1 MKLLVFLCFCAC
13 CSYSFISKSS
23 TPDVIV
29 PLKITNVRSAEG
41 NMVLGFYKDNASFS
55 KRQPFMSKTY
65 SKKNLKN
72 GVVVYNIE
80 LPNGTYGIALLD
92 DENKNGKVD
101 YGFILPNE
109 GFGFSNY
116 YHRGLTSPNF
126 DRFAFQVDGS
136 GKEVVVK
143 MKYM

>member
-1 MKLLVFLCFCAC
+1 MKLLVFILC
-13 CSYSFISKSS
+13 CSCCFYSFINPSS
-23 TPDVIV
+23 EPQTIV
-29 PLKITNVRSAEG
+29 PLKITNIRSTEG
-41 NMVLGFYKDNASFS
+41 NIVLGFYKDNTSFS
-55 KRQPFMSKTY
+55 KREPFMSKTY
-65 SKKNLKN
+65 SKKHLKN

-116 YHRGLTSPNF
+116 YHKGLTSPSF
-126 DRFAFQVDGS
+126 ERFAFKVDGS
-136 GKEVVVK
+136 GKEVLVK